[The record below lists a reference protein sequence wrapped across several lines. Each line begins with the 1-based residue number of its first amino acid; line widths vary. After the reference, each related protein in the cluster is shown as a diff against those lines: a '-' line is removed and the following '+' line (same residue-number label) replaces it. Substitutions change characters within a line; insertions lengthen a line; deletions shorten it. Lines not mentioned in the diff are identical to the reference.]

1 MSLFDDAQEEVLY
14 LIWDAAYA
22 PRQEAN
28 SIYQMGRFVPHD
40 KSELVARKTIDA
52 LVEREFVEWVETK
65 ENGLFEISAKG
76 PDESSLVARAH
87 MRPILSASR
96 HTSSLGPSR

>member
-65 ENGLFEISAKG
+65 ENGLFEISAKELSYVEG
-76 PDESSLVARAH
+76 ASLAWQ
-87 MRPILSASR
+87 
-96 HTSSLGPSR
+96 